1 MRRLG
6 TKLLVIIAI
15 SSLSACST
23 YERPGYR
30 SAALPD
36 VDCRNAPMYM
46 RYWQELL
53 DKQNVDSSVSKAYYD
68 KTLMIQIER
77 TKAKCGV

>member
-1 MRRLG
+1 
-6 TKLLVIIAI
+6 
-15 SSLSACST
+15 
-23 YERPGYR
+23 
-30 SAALPD
+30 
-36 VDCRNAPMYM
+36 MYM

>member
-1 MRRLG
+1 MLRLG
-6 TKLLVIIAI
+6 TKLLAIIAI
-15 SSLSACST
+15 SSLGACST
-23 YERPGYR
+23 YERPSYR